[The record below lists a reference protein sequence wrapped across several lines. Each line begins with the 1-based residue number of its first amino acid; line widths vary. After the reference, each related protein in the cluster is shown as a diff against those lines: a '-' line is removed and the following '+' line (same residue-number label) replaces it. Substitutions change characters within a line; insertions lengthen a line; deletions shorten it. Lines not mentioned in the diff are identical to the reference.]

1 MPPATRL
8 LVGGFLTLVLVMGIG
23 RFYYT
28 PLLPLMQR
36 DFGFGAATAGLIGS
50 ANFAG
55 YLAGSIGASF
65 VPGGAVR
72 LWVFRIALAASAA
85 TTFAMGLAET
95 LPLWLGLRFLAGV
108 ATAFAMI
115 AAAAMIAEALA
126 RIEEPG
132 LVGWVFGGV
141 GAGIAASAIFVN
153 FAQVYL
159 GSSALWIAAGLACFL
174 MLPVIVAEIGDRR
187 LPPRLWRSAWVR
199 RTPRPLPF
207 APLLVGYTCEGL
219 GFSVFSVFI
228 VAIVKSRPGLEHL
241 GDWVWVMV
249 GLAGLPSCLFWAW
262 TAERI
267 GFANALLAAFLAQI
281 VGILLPA
288 LSGAGWAALVAAV
301 LFGGT
306 FLGITVL
313 TLPLGRHGFG
323 GRGFA
328 VLTIGFGFGQMVG
341 PLAAGAYVAGP
352 ADWNAALIASAAVVA
367 LGAAALGYGMARR
380 AEPAT
385 SPPFNGT

>member
-141 GAGIAASAIFVN
+141 G
-153 FAQVYL
+153 
-159 GSSALWIAAGLACFL
+159 
-174 MLPVIVAEIGDRR
+174 
-187 LPPRLWRSAWVR
+187 
-199 RTPRPLPF
+199 
-207 APLLVGYTCEGL
+207 
-219 GFSVFSVFI
+219 
-228 VAIVKSRPGLEHL
+228 
-241 GDWVWVMV
+241 
-249 GLAGLPSCLFWAW
+249 
-262 TAERI
+262 
-267 GFANALLAAFLAQI
+267 
-281 VGILLPA
+281 
-288 LSGAGWAALVAAV
+288 
-301 LFGGT
+301 
-306 FLGITVL
+306 
-313 TLPLGRHGFG
+313 
-323 GRGFA
+323 
-328 VLTIGFGFGQMVG
+328 
-341 PLAAGAYVAGP
+341 
-352 ADWNAALIASAAVVA
+352 
-367 LGAAALGYGMARR
+367 
-380 AEPAT
+380 
-385 SPPFNGT
+385 